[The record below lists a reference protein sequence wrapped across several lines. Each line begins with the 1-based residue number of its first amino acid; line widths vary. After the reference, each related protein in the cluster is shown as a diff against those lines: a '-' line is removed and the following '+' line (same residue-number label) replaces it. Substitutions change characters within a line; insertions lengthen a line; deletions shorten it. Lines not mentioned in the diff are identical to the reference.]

1 AGDEMRSELECKREL
16 LRSVVGISRIEVQ
29 ILCLSIINRVRH
41 TLRTGTVGRRGDD
54 WIAGLSYVWRQRA
67 AQEFHFAHLHT
78 TSVVS
83 RDRKR
88 RPSVVAVRPE
98 IIEEECLRL
107 ETRRIDVVG
116 WIRVGEESSPW
127 RDIGNASDKLPGM
140 RRVVEPTDLSVI
152 RAFQNDGPGI
162 PFR

>member
-1 AGDEMRSELECKREL
+1 GAIWRLHVHISCHSGTN
-16 LRSVVGISRIEVQ
+16 VGRPA
-29 ILCLSIINRVRH
+29 
-41 TLRTGTVGRRGDD
+41 LRTGAVGRRSDD
-54 WIAGLSYVWRQRA
+54 WITGLSYVWRQRA

-127 RDIGNASDKLPGM
+127 RDIGNASDKFPGI